1 MKKFNWLYLVIVI
14 ALVVSCNKPVDEKK
28 TSTDDSASQNPVNL
42 VPADTAR
49 TVISLAQLVLD
60 TLIDSPT
67 LLEETKGGNLKK
79 LWKYDEQL
87 YLKSSSSKKFIVTK
101 EINPCC
107 PCSSTD
113 NQCCSCLI
121 ETDFAAV
128 SDMEARASL
137 DGTSIKVVP
146 SPIAGIDLFT
156 IPRGTTGTHTLRI
169 SGKSISEVTYSI
181 IIENGTIR
189 FK

>member
-1 MKKFNWLYLVIVI
+1 MKKIKWLYFLFVISV
-14 ALVVSCNKPVDEKK
+14 VVSCNKPVDEKQTK
-28 TSTDDSASQNPVNL
+28 ADDSIPQKGFNI
-42 VPADTAR
+42 VPDDTTR

-67 LLEETKGGNLKK
+67 LLDETRSGNLKK

-87 YLKSSSSKKFIVTK
+87 YLTSSSSKKFIVTK

-113 NQCCSCLI
+113 PTCCECLI
-121 ETDFAAV
+121 DTDFAAV
-128 SDMEARASL
+128 SDMEAKATL

-146 SPIAGIDLFT
+146 NPIAGIDLFT
-156 IPRGTTGTHTLRI
+156 IPTGTTGPHKLRI
-169 SGKSISEVTYSI
+169 SGKSISEVTYDI
-181 IIENGTIR
+181 VIENGTIR

>member
-1 MKKFNWLYLVIVI
+1 MKKTNWLYFLIVI
-14 ALVVSCNKPVDEKK
+14 AVVTSCNKPVDEKK
-28 TSTDDSASQNPVNL
+28 TETDDTTSHNTINLIPV
-42 VPADTAR
+42 DTTR

-67 LLEETKGGNLKK
+67 LLDETRSGNLKK

-87 YLKSSSSKKFIVTK
+87 YLKSSSTKKFIVTK

-107 PCSSTD
+107 PCSSTISE
-113 NQCCSCLI
+113 CCACLI

-128 SDMEARASL
+128 SDMQARATL
-137 DGTSIKVVP
+137 DGIDMKTTSTITGV
-146 SPIAGIDLFT
+146 DLFT
-156 IPRGTTGTHTLRI
+156 IPSGTTGKHSLKI
-169 SGKSISEVTYSI
+169 SGASFSAVTYSVT
-181 IIENGTIR
+181 IENGTIS

>member
-1 MKKFNWLYLVIVI
+1 MKKFNWLYLVIII

-42 VPADTAR
+42 VPADTTR

-79 LWKYDEQL
+79 LWKYDENL
-87 YLKSSSSKKFIVTK
+87 YLKSSSTKKFIVTK

-113 NQCCSCLI
+113 SQCCTCLI

-128 SDMEARASL
+128 SDMQARATL
-137 DGTSIKVVP
+137 DGTDMKTTSTISGV
-146 SPIAGIDLFT
+146 DLFR
-156 IPRGTTGTHTLRI
+156 IPAGTAGTHSLKI
-169 SGKSISEVTYSI
+169 SGASFSAVTYSVT
-181 IIENGTIR
+181 IENGTIR